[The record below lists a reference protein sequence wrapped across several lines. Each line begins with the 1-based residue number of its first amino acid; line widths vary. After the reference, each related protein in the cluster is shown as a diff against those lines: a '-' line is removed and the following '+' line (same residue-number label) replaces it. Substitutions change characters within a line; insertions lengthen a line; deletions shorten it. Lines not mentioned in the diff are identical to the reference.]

1 MNVNELTAERRHDI
15 RYHVQQYFIPE
26 MVECVM
32 DGYLPFIAL
41 FPSAQ
46 WLSNLRM
53 DYEQEDLKAAKVWD
67 SFEKI
72 PVDEDTMI
80 VLYTFPKPEDVL
92 EAAYGAVLLN
102 QATNEIKYLTLR
114 SAMKTSGLCAAGIPR
129 CIRAM
134 DFGIRPTRI
143 GLSSGCRSKLR
154 KRSDILLDRM

>member
-1 MNVNELTAERRHDI
+1 MNEHKITAERRHDI

-53 DYEQEDLKAAKVWD
+53 DYELEDLKAAKVWD

-80 VLYTFPKPEDVL
+80 VLYTFPKPEDVP

-102 QATNEIKYLTLR
+102 QATNELKYFTLEASYEDKWAVCSR
-114 SAMKTSGLCAAGIPR
+114 DTSMHSCHGFWDSADKAKFVEWV
-129 CIRAM
+129 M
-134 DFGIRPTRI
+134 DRLQR
-143 GLSSGCRSKLR
+143 
-154 KRSDILLDRM
+154 

>member
-1 MNVNELTAERRHDI
+1 MIDKEKRHEI

-26 MVECVM
+26 MVEYVK

-53 DYEQEDLKAAKVWD
+53 DYELEDLKAAKVWD

-72 PVDEDTMI
+72 PVDEDSMI
-80 VLYTFPKPEDVL
+80 VLYTFPKPEDVP

-102 QATNEIKYLTLR
+102 QATNELKYFTLEASYEDKWAVCSR
-114 SAMKTSGLCAAGIPR
+114 DTSMHSCHGFWDSADKAKFVEWV
-129 CIRAM
+129 M
-134 DFGIRPTRI
+134 DRI
-143 GLSSGCRSKLR
+143 Q
-154 KRSDILLDRM
+154 M

>member
-1 MNVNELTAERRHDI
+1 MNEHKITAERRHDI

-53 DYEQEDLKAAKVWD
+53 YYELEDLKAAKVWE

-72 PVDEDTMI
+72 QVDEDTMI
-80 VLYTFPKPEDVL
+80 VLYTFPQPEDVP
-92 EAAYGAVLLN
+92 EAIYGAVLLN
-102 QATNEIKYLTLR
+102 QATNEIKYFTLEIDYAKLR
-114 SAMKTSGLCAAGIPR
+114 S
-129 CIRAM
+129 
-134 DFGIRPTRI
+134 
-143 GLSSGCRSKLR
+143 
-154 KRSDILLDRM
+154 

>member
-1 MNVNELTAERRHDI
+1 MNEHKITAERRHDI

-53 DYEQEDLKAAKVWD
+53 DYELEDLKAAKVWD

-80 VLYTFPKPEDVL
+80 VLYTFPKPEDVP

-102 QATNEIKYLTLR
+102 QATNEIKYFTLEASYEDKWAVCSR
-114 SAMKTSGLCAAGIPR
+114 DTSMHSCHGFWDSADKAKFVEWV
-129 CIRAM
+129 M
-134 DFGIRPTRI
+134 DR
-143 GLSSGCRSKLR
+143 LQ
-154 KRSDILLDRM
+154 M